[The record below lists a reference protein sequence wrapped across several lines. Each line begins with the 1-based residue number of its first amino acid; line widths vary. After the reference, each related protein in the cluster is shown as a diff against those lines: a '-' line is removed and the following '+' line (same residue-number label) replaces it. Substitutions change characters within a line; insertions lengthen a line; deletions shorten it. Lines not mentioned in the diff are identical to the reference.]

1 MAVCQC
7 GLANDPATTELMM
20 AKLPDDADI
29 DAATAAF
36 EAYFTALGKVA
47 HEWNHMQEELG
58 KVFCIVSGLDNSMGM
73 ALWHALK
80 SDRSQRDLLDAA
92 IRTAASDEAWAEKF
106 PAAEQGVVWLVK
118 QVNILAER
126 RNDAIHAPCSIV
138 PGEADLEIFA
148 VSFFS
153 NPRAKNL
160 RGKDIL
166 QEFAWYEQCA
176 ETLKRHARE
185 LQAALADAHLPWPER
200 PQLPT
205 QGQKSAHRD
214 QRRRPPP
221 K

>member
-1 MAVCQC
+1 
-7 GLANDPATTELMM
+7 M
-20 AKLPDDADI
+20 AKLPDHADF
-29 DAATAAF
+29 DAASAAF
-36 EAYFTALGKVA
+36 EAYFMALGRVA

-58 KVFCIVSGLDNSMGM
+58 KVFCVVSGLDNSMGM

-92 IRTAASDEAWAEKF
+92 ARTATLDEAWAEMF
-106 PAAEQGVVWLVK
+106 PNAEQGVLWLVK

-138 PGEADLEIFA
+138 PGEPDLEIFA

-166 QEFAWYEQCA
+166 QEFSWYEQSA
-176 ETLKRHARE
+176 GTLRRHARE
-185 LQAALADAHLPWPER
+185 LQAALADARLPWPER

-205 QGQKSAHRD
+205 QGQKNAHRH
-214 QRRRPPP
+214 QRRRPLP